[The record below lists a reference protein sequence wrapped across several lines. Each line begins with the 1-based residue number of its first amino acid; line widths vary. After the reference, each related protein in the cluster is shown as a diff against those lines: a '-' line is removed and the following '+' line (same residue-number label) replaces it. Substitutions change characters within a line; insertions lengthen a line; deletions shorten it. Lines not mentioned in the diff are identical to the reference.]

1 MFAYRGRNVCICLYI
16 SDVVA
21 ACVYDGMSVLGR
33 CICPYISDVVAACVY
48 DGMSVY

>member
-1 MFAYRGRNVCICLYI
+1 MYRGQNVCICLYI

-33 CICPYISDVVAACVY
+33 CRCLYIRDVVAAYVTDVVSLY
-48 DGMSVY
+48 